1 MKVVLEKFM
10 AYLHSSD
17 ASDTETISNFI
28 RDELPVLMTVE
39 VNKVLKNEEQLSLQ
53 KAQAMALFYA
63 GQAFGLETKVKT
75 LETKLSDYAFD
86 FCNLDGCEGVSTKC
100 WKTCPNSQ
108 YNVYAK
114 EKIKVHD
121 AELIE
126 AVQEEMDTQVTARGM
141 ISEEKVISILIE
153 KSKKLIKK
161 LDEVQPE

>member
-1 MKVVLEKFM
+1 M
-10 AYLHSSD
+10 
-17 ASDTETISNFI
+17 
-28 RDELPVLMTVE
+28 
-39 VNKVLKNEEQLSLQ
+39 
-53 KAQAMALFYA
+53 
-63 GQAFGLETKVKT
+63 
-75 LETKLSDYAFD
+75 
-86 FCNLDGCEGVSTKC
+86 
-100 WKTCPNSQ
+100 
-108 YNVYAK
+108 YAK

>member
-10 AYLHSSD
+10 AYWHKYLRTKSSYHFRRHKRWLCCPPYPQ
-17 ASDTETISNFI
+17 SGIS
-28 RDELPVLMTVE
+28 
-39 VNKVLKNEEQLSLQ
+39 
-53 KAQAMALFYA
+53 
-63 GQAFGLETKVKT
+63 
-75 LETKLSDYAFD
+75 
-86 FCNLDGCEGVSTKC
+86 
-100 WKTCPNSQ
+100 SQ